1 MIKLHIQIQ
10 TNTPSLTHTHT
21 LPLRLCTTMMKGGL
35 PMPCYSQPMPNRG
48 EGGIGEYGGF
58 DNWHEHGQGPLTA
71 GCIGQS
77 EGVVANEA
85 TAGQADVRQ
94 SLRQRNLQGAG
105 SNVEKGEVVRGKN
118 DGLGGKGIGLE
129 GGNVGK
135 DRSKGFLGFS
145 LIGGKGIGLEGGNVG
160 KGRSKGFPGFSLIGS
175 SSSSRE
181 DGHSHSGDV
190 GKIIGTNGGGMD
202 AGGGSQQ
209 EAGGVMVPRT
219 GKGGGVAGGKSTN
232 NFLLYIMTKNYS

>member
-135 DRSKGFLGFS
+135 
-145 LIGGKGIGLEGGNVG
+145 
-160 KGRSKGFPGFSLIGS
+160 GRSKGFPGFSLIGS

>member
-145 LIGGKGIGLEGGNVG
+145 LIG
-160 KGRSKGFPGFSLIGS
+160 S

>member
-1 MIKLHIQIQ
+1 MIMLHIQIQ

-135 DRSKGFLGFS
+135 
-145 LIGGKGIGLEGGNVG
+145 
-160 KGRSKGFPGFSLIGS
+160 GRSKGFPGFSLIGS

>member
-135 DRSKGFLGFS
+135 DRSKGF
-145 LIGGKGIGLEGGNVG
+145 
-160 KGRSKGFPGFSLIGS
+160 PGFSLIGS

-219 GKGGGVAGGKSTN
+219 GKVGGVAGGKSTN

>member
-1 MIKLHIQIQ
+1 
-10 TNTPSLTHTHT
+10 
-21 LPLRLCTTMMKGGL
+21 
-35 PMPCYSQPMPNRG
+35 MPCYSQPMPNRG

-85 TAGQADVRQ
+85 TAGQADVEQ

-105 SNVEKGEVVRGKN
+105 SNVEKGEVVQGKN
-118 DGLGGKGIGLE
+118 DGLGGKGIE
-129 GGNVGK
+129 
-135 DRSKGFLGFS
+135 
-145 LIGGKGIGLEGGNVG
+145 LEGGNVG
-160 KGRSKGFPGFSLIGS
+160 KGRSKGFLGFSLIGS

-190 GKIIGTNGGGMD
+190 GKIIGTNGG
-202 AGGGSQQ
+202 ASGGSQQ